1 MKRIRTAWL
10 AAAAVLAIGACRP
23 PAPAVQPADG
33 VAARNVTTAG
43 EPKKPVAVPRPA
55 EVTSISIDR
64 LFPLVES
71 GRVLL
76 IDARPSII
84 HRFGRL
90 PAAVNVPRSTVATS
104 VRRMNETWVAA
115 RRDGRWIVVYCTDR
129 NCPDAVEVAAEIAAL
144 GHPCSVYEGGWEE
157 WKSAGLPVE

>member
-1 MKRIRTAWL
+1 MNRIRTAWL
-10 AAAAVLAIGACRP
+10 AAAAVLAIGACRL
-23 PAPAVQPADG
+23 PAPAAQPADG
-33 VAARNVTTAG
+33 HAARNATTAG
-43 EPKKPVAVPRPA
+43 EPKKSGVIPRRA

-76 IDARPSII
+76 VDARPPII

-104 VRRMNETWVAA
+104 VSRMNDTWAAA

-129 NCPDAVEVAAEIAAL
+129 SCPDAAAVAVEIAAL